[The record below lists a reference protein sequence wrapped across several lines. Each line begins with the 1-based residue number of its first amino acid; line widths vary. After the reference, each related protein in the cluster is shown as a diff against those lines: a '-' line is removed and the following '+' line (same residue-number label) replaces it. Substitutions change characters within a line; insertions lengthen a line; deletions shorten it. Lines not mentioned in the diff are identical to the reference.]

1 MIFIGPELVET
12 LSLFSSMSLDSGAG
26 KADSSQSPPQFST
39 REFLQEMFNEMVEK
53 KQADLISTYYHPD
66 FSMWTNGKQMTYAE
80 MDSLHRDVYKTPIR
94 YQVTFDDE
102 AVIETGDRLAV
113 RIFIT
118 IQTQDDPAREIEVL
132 LIADFFERKIHRIWE
147 LTFPDWTNLDEFEPV
162 F

>member
-1 MIFIGPELVET
+1 
-12 LSLFSSMSLDSGAG
+12 
-26 KADSSQSPPQFST
+26 
-39 REFLQEMFNEMVEK
+39 
-53 KQADLISTYYHPD
+53 
-66 FSMWTNGKQMTYAE
+66 